1 MALYDYKTVSYA
13 RPQKALPTNDPIDFS
28 DYKTVSYARPQAGGT
43 TNNPMVS
50 DTAKAEAIL
59 GPQYQR
65 ARKQTI
71 GTIGSLVDRMF
82 GGGTTSSSSGS
93 IWRDLGSIAG
103 KTSGQMSGSLSN
115 YPFVYMTVSYAR
127 PQKEVPTNNPMVS
140 DTAKEVLNPVGTTS
154 SSSDSIWGDLG
165 NIAGKY
171 ESALGEAEAILG
183 PQYQRARKQ
192 TMSEVDKNMVS
203 RGFYGQAPGDA
214 IRASTL
220 TDLDMAYQAAL
231 GNYATNIMDRRA
243 QMDLQ
248 KYMFD
253 TDVMDRRA
261 QMDLQKYMFEKEM
274 EEYKKAQ
281 MDLQKYMFDK
291 GLEEQWKMFEKEMQE
306 QRQQSKD
313 RKKSSLNL
321 GIGTVL
327 GGLFGGPAGA
337 AIGTGIGNI
346 LSSIFG

>member
-1 MALYDYKTVSYA
+1 M
-13 RPQKALPTNDPIDFS
+13 DFY

-43 TNNPMVS
+43 TSGSSIWGDLGNIAGKYES
-50 DTAKAEAIL
+50 ALGEAEAIL

-65 ARKQTI
+65 AREQTI
-71 GTIGSLVDRMF
+71 GTIDSFVDRIF
-82 GGGTTSSSSGS
+82 GRGTTSSSNS
-93 IWRDLGSIAG
+93 IWGDLGNIAG
-103 KTSGQMSGSLSN
+103 KIFGGGK
-115 YPFVYMTVSYAR
+115 TVSYAR

-154 SSSDSIWGDLG
+154 GSSIWGDLG

-183 PQYQRARKQ
+183 PQYQRAREQ
-192 TMSEVDKNMVS
+192 TMSEVDRNMVS

-220 TDLDMAYQAAL
+220 TDLDTAYQAAL
-231 GNYATNIMDRRA
+231 GNYATNIMDRRT

-306 QRQQSKD
+306 QRQQSED
-313 RKKSSLNL
+313 RKKSSFWSAL
-321 GIGTVL
+321 GSV
-327 GGLFGGPAGA
+327 A
-337 AIGTGIGNI
+337 GNI
-346 LSSIFG
+346 LSVLFL